1 MRVLIVSSASL
12 RSALRESL
20 QGWGCITDDMS
31 GAAWIVPELRLAAQG
46 GTAFQAAI
54 LDMETADLDASI
66 GIEIAADPL
75 LFNTA
80 LIAMTANPRPTDDA
94 RLREKGFLACLSKPP
109 VPAELKRA
117 LAGVLY
123 PDEEGEIA
131 PVAAVVAPRPVSAP
145 APVAAAGPPAPQLRI
160 EPVRVRETAAN
171 LPARVLVAEDNL
183 VNQKLVLRLLEK
195 VGLSADVVANGSQ
208 AVAAIGKTAYD
219 LILMD
224 CQMPEMD
231 GFEATAEIRRLEG
244 ATRHTT
250 ICALTAHAM
259 AGDRE
264 RCLDAG
270 MDDYISKPLTIGVL
284 HKKIAHWIR
293 PKGPESNG
301 KGSFVQ
307 TA

>member
-1 MRVLIVSSASL
+1 
-12 RSALRESL
+12 
-20 QGWGCITDDMS
+20 
-31 GAAWIVPELRLAAQG
+31 
-46 GTAFQAAI
+46 
-54 LDMETADLDASI
+54 
-66 GIEIAADPL
+66 
-75 LFNTA
+75 
-80 LIAMTANPRPTDDA
+80 
-94 RLREKGFLACLSKPP
+94 
-109 VPAELKRA
+109 
-117 LAGVLY
+117 
-123 PDEEGEIA
+123 
-131 PVAAVVAPRPVSAP
+131 
-145 APVAAAGPPAPQLRI
+145 
-160 EPVRVRETAAN
+160 
-171 LPARVLVAEDNL
+171 
-183 VNQKLVLRLLEK
+183 VLRLLEK

-208 AVAAIGKTAYD
+208 AVAAIGNTAYD

-284 HKKIAHWIR
+284 HKKISHWIR
-293 PKGPESNG
+293 PRDPDSSG

>member
-1 MRVLIVSSASL
+1 
-12 RSALRESL
+12 
-20 QGWGCITDDMS
+20 
-31 GAAWIVPELRLAAQG
+31 LRLAAQS
-46 GTAFQAAI
+46 GTPFQAAI
-54 LDMETADLDASI
+54 LDMELPDLDASI

-75 LFNTA
+75 VFNTA
-80 LIAMTANPRPTDDA
+80 LIATSASRPADDA
-94 RLREKGFLACLSKPP
+94 KFREKGFRTCLGSPP
-109 VPAELKRA
+109 DPAELHRSLAAIFRPEEEMAAPAKMVEPAAALPSAQPTRLVPMRARA
-117 LAGVLY
+117 LASGL
-123 PDEEGEIA
+123 
-131 PVAAVVAPRPVSAP
+131 ST
-145 APVAAAGPPAPQLRI
+145 LS
-160 EPVRVRETAAN
+160 
-171 LPARVLVAEDNL
+171 ARVLVAEDNL

-195 VGLSADVVANGSQ
+195 VGLKADVVNNGSQ
-208 AVAAIGKTAYD
+208 AVAAIGKTSYD

-244 ATRHTT
+244 STRHTT

-284 HKKIAHWIR
+284 HKKIDHWIR
-293 PKGPESNG
+293 AKSSDSNRDPY
-301 KGSFVQ
+301 FQ

>member
-1 MRVLIVSSASL
+1 MRVLIVSGVAL
-12 RSALRESL
+12 RSAMRESL
-20 QGWGCITDDMS
+20 QGWGCVTDDMS
-31 GAAWIVPELRLAAQG
+31 GAAWIVPEMRLAAQG
-46 GTAFQAAI
+46 GTSFQAVI
-54 LDMETADLDASI
+54 LDLDTPDLDESI

-80 LIAMTANPRPTDDA
+80 LIALSDNPRPADDA
-94 RLREKGFLACLSKPP
+94 RLREKGFRVCLSKPP
-109 VPAELKRA
+109 VAAELMRA
-117 LAGVLY
+117 LAGVLH
-123 PDEEGEIA
+123 PDEEGA
-131 PVAAVVAPRPVSAP
+131 AAV
-145 APVAAAGPPAPQLRI
+145 PAPQLRA
-160 EPVRVRETAAN
+160 EPVKATEAQASLR
-171 LPARVLVAEDNL
+171 ARVLVVEDNL

-195 VGLSADVVANGSQ
+195 VGLSADVVTNGSQ
-208 AVAAIGKTAYD
+208 AVAASGKTAYD

-284 HKKIAHWIR
+284 HKKIAHWIGPKR
-293 PKGPESNG
+293 PTQNG
-301 KGSFVQ
+301 KGRFI